1 MWIWDSNVNHPFKK
15 KILAV
20 DNLINSVFPG
30 ADRYTKYIAGES
42 NFVDDLR
49 SAS

>member
-1 MWIWDSNVNHPFKK
+1 MLTIHLKK